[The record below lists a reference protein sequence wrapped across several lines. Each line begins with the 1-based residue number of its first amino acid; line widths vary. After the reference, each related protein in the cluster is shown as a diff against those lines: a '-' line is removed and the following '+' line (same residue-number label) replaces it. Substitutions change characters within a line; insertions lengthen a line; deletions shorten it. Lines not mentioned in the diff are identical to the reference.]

1 MSKRMVKNI
10 SILSLLF
17 IYTIVYRLYI
27 FERVLKYSEVITAAF
42 LMVLAFISILLL
54 GYKKDKK
61 TQIKQNVTR
70 MTISI
75 IIIFFLISYGLGF
88 FVGFLKNAYSLAP
101 SAICDNLFA
110 PVIIIVSTEIIRYV
124 IISSNKDKKTVIILT
139 TVLLTIL
146 ELFITLKPLNYAD
159 FAGLFKAITATVLPI
174 VSKNIVISYLD
185 FHVGYKSGLVY
196 RLIMDIYMFIMPI
209 VPDLGDYL
217 TSMIGIGLPFIIYI
231 YASRTINEY
240 NNGIERTYG
249 KRTFRWF
256 DIPAYLFLVIL
267 ICLISGFFPYFL
279 IGIGSESMTPKI
291 NKGDAVLI
299 HKVDEPKELKVGD
312 VIAFRLKDKTI
323 VHRLVKIEKDKD
335 KNKTYYRTKGDA
347 NNSID
352 NINLTFDNIRGKVIL
367 DIPYIA
373 YPTIYLTEFLNGEK

>member
-1 MSKRMVKNI
+1 MSKRTIKDI
-10 SILSLLF
+10 SILSLIF
-17 IYTIVYRLYI
+17 IYTIVYRLII
-27 FERVLKYSEVITAAF
+27 FEHALKYSEVITATF
-42 LMVLAFISILLL
+42 LMVVTFMAVLLL
-54 GYKKDKK
+54 GFQKDKK
-61 TQIKQNVTR
+61 TRIKQYVTR

-88 FVGFLKNAYSLAP
+88 FVGFLRNAYSLAP
-101 SAICDNLFA
+101 SAMLDNLFA
-110 PVIIIVSTEIIRYV
+110 PVIIIITTEILRYV
-124 IISSNKDKKTVIILT
+124 IISSNKDKKYVIILT
-139 TVLLTIL
+139 TLFLTLL
-146 ELFITLKPLNYAD
+146 ELFITLKPINYTD
-159 FAGLFKAITATVLPI
+159 FAGLFKIITATVLPI
-174 VSKNIVISYLD
+174 ISKNIVISYLD
-185 FHVGYKSGLVY
+185 YHVGYKSGLVY
-196 RLIMDIYMFIMPI
+196 RLIMDIYVFVMPI

-217 TSMIGIGLPFIIYI
+217 NSMIGIGLPFIIYI

-256 DIPAYLFLVIL
+256 DIPAYLFLIVL
-267 ICLISGFFPYFL
+267 ICLISGFFPYFM
-279 IGIGSESMTPKI
+279 IGIGSESMNPKI
-291 NKGDAVLI
+291 NKGDAVII
-299 HKVDEPKELKVGD
+299 HKVKKPNELKIGE

-323 VHRLVKIEKDKD
+323 VHRLVKIEKVKG
-335 KNKTYYRTKGDA
+335 NTYYRTKGDA